1 MNISLVAP
9 SLSSTDMLVKL
20 VEELF
25 EYEVLPQKKERTLN
39 AIHQLL
45 SNPELGQAWYIEV
58 NDGNDT
64 FIAGHIIISYS
75 FSLEHG
81 GRIGLIDQFYLKP
94 EWRQQGIGTELIPQ
108 IEQHAAAAGVNA
120 LSLEVNIGNKGAR
133 KFYENHGFIP
143 RRQFCMMTKVIQPS
157 EVSLTIAS

>member
-9 SLSSTDMLVKL
+9 SISSMDMLLTL

-25 EYEVLPQKKERTLN
+25 EYEVLPKKKEQTQQ
-39 AIHQLL
+39 AIQHLL
-45 SNPELGQAWYIEV
+45 TNPELGQAWFIEV
-58 NDGNDT
+58 DIDGEKL
-64 FIAGHIIISYS
+64 IAGHIIVSYS

-94 EWRQQGIGTELIPQ
+94 EWRQQGIGTALIPQ
-108 IEQHAAAAGVNA
+108 IEAHAASAGVHA

-133 KFYENHGFIP
+133 KFYEKHDFVP
-143 RRQFCMMTKVIQPS
+143 RRQFCMMTKIISPEAVP
-157 EVSLTIAS
+157 LNIAS